1 MIMVMET
8 IEIGGDN
15 LSNDD
20 GDEANKD
27 SDNED
32 NGEDEATY
40 SFGNMQCIWNLCD
53 ATLDDEIGLTGD
65 ALEHLQNPL

>member
-40 SFGNMQCIWNLCD
+40 SFGNMQCI
-53 ATLDDEIGLTGD
+53 
-65 ALEHLQNPL
+65 